1 MNIDS
6 GKKNLTEQPSS
17 TEEWTFGSRLS
28 ILINKLGMT
37 KKGFAQKD
45 LVAMSG
51 ITKGAISQYISGK
64 MTPGEEKI
72 QQLAKA
78 LGVTEAWLKN
88 EKEPVDIS
96 PENLFRLFSAVNKDG
111 KAELIKR
118 GMELTRLE
126 EFLKSV

>member
-1 MNIDS
+1 MTIFQERLQEAMN
-6 GKKNLTEQPSS
+6 
-17 TEEWTFGSRLS
+17 
-28 ILINKLGMT
+28 